1 MHLQLLCPRR
11 QRRIVIGKSERISA
25 NFPMR
30 WENRNFSNFRV
41 CNEQFPIW
49 LNEIVQQLSAV
60 TTLISVY
67 VGSETSGLKYFKFP
81 QYNHFDLQVFV
92 KFSCLKC
99 DKINLTK
106 RISYNYNFYVYL
118 IMCCILFRLYST
130 ESIER
135 TQKWNKVQI
144 SSKSRSLYN
153 DLHSAV
159 RSWLTAPNLSA
170 MESQQQLRLL
180 LPNQI
185 NEEHNIRCNIKL
197 RTRQQ
202 TLTKTSFLFVCFI
215 FVLLI
220 NQLLQLIKFLMFFCC
235 RLSCVMN
242 VFCYFISFIIAY
254 NYNSTINIIRY
265 IIVIVNSLSLS
276 LSLLSYT

>member
-30 WENRNFSNFRV
+30 RENRNFSNFRV

-99 DKINLTK
+99 DKIHWPKEFLIII
-106 RISYNYNFYVYL
+106 ISMF
-118 IMCCILFRLYST
+118 
-130 ESIER
+130 
-135 TQKWNKVQI
+135 
-144 SSKSRSLYN
+144 SLLCVAYF
-153 DLHSAV
+153 SA
-159 RSWLTAPNLSA
+159 W
-170 MESQQQLRLL
+170 
-180 LPNQI
+180 
-185 NEEHNIRCNIKL
+185 
-197 RTRQQ
+197 TRQKASNAHKNEIRFRFPQ
-202 TLTKTSFLFVCFI
+202 KVEAYI
-215 FVLLI
+215 
-220 NQLLQLIKFLMFFCC
+220 M
-235 RLSCVMN
+235 
-242 VFCYFISFIIAY
+242 ISIAPCD
-254 NYNSTINIIRY
+254 
-265 IIVIVNSLSLS
+265 LG
-276 LSLLSYT
+276 